1 MRRFLVFLACT
12 GLLAGC
18 TEKSPG
24 APSTFQPG
32 VTGTWAGDL
41 MVDGVTGRMTWT
53 LVQTDS
59 TVGGPV
65 LVSLPNGT
73 VLMNGFLTGTLTGT
87 TLQYLIN
94 VQPGGIPTRPECG
107 GQLAGTMTVAV
118 GLPSTLS
125 GPMAITSSTCV
136 LPLTGPSLTLVKQ

>member
-18 TEKSPG
+18 TEKSPS

-32 VTGTWAGDL
+32 VAGTWAGDL

-73 VLMNGFLTGTLTGT
+73 VLMNGFL
-87 TLQYLIN
+87 
-94 VQPGGIPTRPECG
+94 
-107 GQLAGTMTVAV
+107 
-118 GLPSTLS
+118 
-125 GPMAITSSTCV
+125 
-136 LPLTGPSLTLVKQ
+136 KQ